1 MVLLSSFFSG
11 AAGADA
17 SPAGAAGAG
26 SDGAGAGAAAGGGGG
41 GGGGAGSSF
50 LPHPA
55 NASVKANRNVPD
67 SKAIFLSIMSSP
79 PFPSHTSMDFA
90 QQFLLHMSDLYAR
103 VFPHICVVVRGS

>member
-1 MVLLSSFFSG
+1 LVLLSSFFSG

-67 SKAIFLSIMSSP
+67 SKAIFLSIINSP

-90 QQFLLHMSDLYAR
+90 QQFLLHKSGLYAR
-103 VFPHICVVVRGS
+103 VFPGNSVVVPEP